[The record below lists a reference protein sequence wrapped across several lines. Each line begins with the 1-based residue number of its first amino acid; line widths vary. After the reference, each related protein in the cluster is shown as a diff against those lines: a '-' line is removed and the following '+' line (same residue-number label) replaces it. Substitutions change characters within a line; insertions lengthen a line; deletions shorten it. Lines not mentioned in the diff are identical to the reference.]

1 MSNKDKLQIES
12 LEDKVKDYEALNK
25 ALMTLAGEVSCV
37 MEEMVK
43 EGKAEDIF
51 ASLGEA
57 SGRRLGKRAREQ
69 FGRIENV
76 EEALDTFIHRTNM
89 WYGYEI
95 EIDRIEDGTIYFSV
109 LKCFIRDVLKHRG
122 LTTESP
128 LCSITRGY
136 LKGALNELTGKD
148 VDVELVYGDVN
159 GVCRK
164 KITAR

>member
-25 ALMTLAGEVSCV
+25 ALTTLAGELSFV

-43 EGKAEDIF
+43 EGKVGDIF

-57 SGRRLGKRAREQ
+57 PGRRLGKRAKEQ
-69 FGRIENV
+69 FGTIENV
-76 EEALDTFIHRTNM
+76 EEALDTFIYRTNM

-95 EIDRIEDGTIYFSV
+95 EIDRIEDDTIYFSV
-109 LKCFIRDVLKHRG
+109 LKCFIRDILKHRG

-128 LCSITRGY
+128 LCGITRGY
-136 LKGALNELTGKD
+136 LKGAIGELTGKD